1 MLIIEILNNV
11 LPVLYGIV
19 ILMYGLAFFSKN
31 ETKITGFIKFKRPL
45 LIVIIVLQAA
55 YFVLRA
61 IRYDHAPITTSY
73 EILTLLAFSITLN
86 YIYIELKTNVSDT
99 GFFILIIAGIVQL
112 ISTIF
117 IQELRE
123 INPVLKNYLLGFH
136 VAFILIGYSAITIS
150 GIYGFL
156 YILLYR
162 AIKENKFG
170 AFYKRLPSL
179 HLLEE
184 LTYSALVFGFIF
196 LSLTI
201 LIGIIWLPHSVDNF
215 SYYDPKLI
223 ATFIV
228 WVLYAAGFVSKTLGN
243 FQSKTIM
250 KLAFAGFIYTM
261 VSVAIVNI
269 FLSTFHKFN

>member
-19 ILMYGLAFFSKN
+19 ILMYGMSFFGKAEN
-31 ETKITGFIKFKRPL
+31 KAADFIKFRRPL
-45 LIVIIVLQAA
+45 LILIVIIQVV

-61 IRYDHAPITTSY
+61 FRYNHAPITTSY

-86 YIYIELKTNVSDT
+86 YMYIELKTNVRET

-117 IQELRE
+117 IQELRD

-156 YILLYR
+156 YLLLYR
-162 AIKENKFG
+162 ALKENKFG
-170 AFYKRLPSL
+170 PFYKRLPSL

-184 LTYSALVFGFIF
+184 LTYNALVFGFIF

-201 LIGIIWLPHSVDNF
+201 LIGLIWLPHSIDNF

-228 WVLYAAGFVSKTLGN
+228 WVLYAIGFVSKTLGN

-250 KLAFAGFIYTM
+250 TMAFAGFIYTM
-261 VSVAIVNI
+261 VSVAVVNI
-269 FLSTFHKFN
+269 FLSSFHRFN